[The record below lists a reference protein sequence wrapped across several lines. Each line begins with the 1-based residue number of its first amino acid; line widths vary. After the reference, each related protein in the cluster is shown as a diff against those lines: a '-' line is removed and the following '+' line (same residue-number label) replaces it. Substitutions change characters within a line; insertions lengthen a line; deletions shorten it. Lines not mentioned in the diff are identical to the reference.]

1 MPTIVVAT
9 PQNPT
14 NGVYTSKLEIQYSFS
29 KNTNNRTWSLSASL
43 VFIVPS
49 GWYYGPWNNT
59 GAYSG
64 KLVGR
69 GIPSLGAGAHTLA
82 TYSTSGSYNTNGDAP
97 SVSLDWAFNVNS
109 PWGGYVNPHGVQSV
123 RGDSISPA
131 TPGVPSSVTIS
142 SNNLGT
148 ADSSYYGLGETIT
161 INWSAASGTKT
172 RYDLARKIGSG
183 SWSIIATP
191 GSSATSATDTITDTT
206 VMPGQTVQYR
216 VRAANGDYP
225 SSYTNSNTLPVV
237 GGAKVKV
244 NGTWK
249 LGAVWLKVGGVWKRA
264 KRTFAK
270 DTTWKLSK

>member
-14 NGVYTSKLEIQYSFS
+14 NGVYTSKLEIDYSFS
-29 KNTNNRTWSLSASL
+29 KNPSTRRWVFSAQL
-43 VFIVPS
+43 KFTVPS

-59 GAYSG
+59 GAFSG
-64 KLVGR
+64 NLVAG
-69 GIPSLGAGAHTLA
+69 GISQLGAGTHVLA
-82 TYSTSGSYNTNGDAP
+82 TYSANGNYNDNGDAP
-97 SVSLDWAFNVNS
+97 VINIAWAFNVNS
-109 PWGGYVNPHGVQSV
+109 PWGGYINPHGTQTLRGESIAPVTPSAPASV
-123 RGDSISPA
+123 TVSSNNAGVADSGYYGIGE
-131 TPGVPSSVTIS
+131 TVTIS
-142 SNNLGT
+142 WT
-148 ADSSYYGLGETIT
+148 
-161 INWSAASGTKT
+161 AASGTKT

-225 SSYTNSNTLPVV
+225 SSYTNSNTLTVV